1 MYFYEEDL
9 FSQKQKKYLLSGWFA
24 CIKNCTIKEILLAL
38 NWQINKKNK
47 NIKWI
52 AFIKKNNY
60 FSLKLSK
67 YIGWKDLNKKYSII
81 KFLSKKYKIKSE
93 NFIFQER

>member
-1 MYFYEEDL
+1 MRDK
-9 FSQKQKKYLLSGWFA
+9 SKK
-24 CIKNCTIKEILLAL
+24 
-38 NWQINKKNK
+38 NKKNK

-67 YIGWKDLNKKYSII
+67 YIGWKNLNKKYSII